1 MGVKERLTEF
11 LNYKGISKTEFGRKI
26 GVSSAYVSSIR
37 RSIDKEKVKSIALN
51 FPDLNIDW
59 LLYGDGEMF
68 RPYHPHYVFDAE
80 NKDQTQKIPIYDLVA
95 TGGIVSVFQDQ
106 NAEPADYLS
115 LPGLPPVDGAVYV
128 RGDSMAPLIKSGDI
142 IIYKRVTLSEDSIM
156 WGQIY
161 LLSYTFDQD
170 SYTSVKY
177 LRRSERP
184 GYIRLAS
191 ENPNFDPQEIPS
203 SSITAIALVKAS
215 ITFHTIE

>member
-1 MGVKERLTEF
+1 MDVKERIYEF
-11 LNYKGISKTEFGRKI
+11 CKETKI
-26 GVSSAYVSSIR
+26 PIRQFEIQAKLSNGYVSSMR
-37 RSIDKEKVKSIALN
+37 KGLGRGKLENVLKA
-51 FPDLNIDW
+51 FPDISREW
-59 LLYGDGEMF
+59 LLYGEGTMF
-68 RPYHPHYVFDAE
+68 RTPHPHYIIEAE
-80 NKDQTQKIPIYDLVA
+80 NKDHAQKIPIYDLVA

-115 LPGLPPVDGAVYV
+115 LPGLPPVDGAVYI

-142 IIYKRVTLSEDSIM
+142 IIYKRVSLSEDSIM

-170 SYTSVKY
+170 SYTAVKY

-184 GYIRLAS
+184 GHIRLAS
-191 ENPNFDPQEIPS
+191 ENPNFDPQDIPS
-203 SSITAIALVKAS
+203 SSITSLALVKAS

>member
-1 MGVKERLTEF
+1 MGVKERLIEF
-11 LNYKGISKTEFGRKI
+11 LIHEGISKTEFGRKI

-59 LLYGDGEMF
+59 LLYGDGEML
-68 RPYHPHYVFDAE
+68 RSNHPHFIFDVE
-80 NKDQTQKIPIYDLVA
+80 NKDGTQKIPIYDLVA
-95 TGGIVSVFQDQ
+95 TGGLVSVFQDQ
-106 NAEPADYLS
+106 DAEPANYLS
-115 LPGLPPVDGAVYV
+115 LPGLPPVDGAVYI

-142 IIYKRVTLSEDSIM
+142 IIYKRVSLSEDSIM

-170 SYTSVKY
+170 SYTAVKY

-184 GYIRLAS
+184 GHIRLAS
-191 ENPNFDPQEIPS
+191 ENPNFDPQDIPS
-203 SSITAIALVKAS
+203 SSITSLAIVKAI

>member
-1 MGVKERLTEF
+1 MTVKERIYEF
-11 LNYKGISKTEFGRKI
+11 CKETQIPIRQFEIQANLSNG
-26 GVSSAYVSSIR
+26 YVSSMR
-37 RSIDKEKVKSIALN
+37 KGLGRGKLESVLKA
-51 FPDLNIDW
+51 FPEINREW
-59 LLYGDGEMF
+59 LLYGEGTMF
-68 RPYHPHYVFDAE
+68 RPSHLHLVFDAE
-80 NKDQTQKIPIYDLVA
+80 NKNQTQKIPIYDLVA

>member
-68 RPYHPHYVFDAE
+68 RPSHPHYVFDAE

-95 TGGIVSVFQDQ
+95 TGGIVSVFQD
-106 NAEPADYLS
+106 EDTTPADYLS

-161 LLSYTFDQD
+161 LLSYSFDQD

-177 LRRSERP
+177 LRRSARP

-191 ENPNFDPQEIPS
+191 ENPNFDPQDIPS

>member
-11 LNYKGISKTEFGRKI
+11 LSHKGITKTEFGRKI

-37 RSIDKEKVKSIALN
+37 RSIDKEKIKSIALN

-68 RPYHPHYVFDAE
+68 RPSHPHYVFDAE

-95 TGGIVSVFQDQ
+95 TGGIVSVFQNNDITP
-106 NAEPADYLS
+106 EEYIS
-115 LPGLPPVDGAVYV
+115 LPGLPPVDGAVYI
-128 RGDSMAPLIKSGDI
+128 RGESMAPLIKSGDI
-142 IIYKRVTLSEDSIM
+142 IIYKKVALSEDNIM

-161 LLSYTFDQD
+161 LLSYTYDQD

-177 LRRSERP
+177 LRRSDRL
-184 GYIRLAS
+184 GYVRLVS
-191 ENPNFDPQEIPS
+191 ENPNFDPKDIPAA
-203 SSITAIALVKAS
+203 SITAIALVKAS
-215 ITFHTIE
+215 ITFHTME